1 MKIRTFTL
9 LTLTAA
15 LVACSALPERN
26 SSLDRARGRFNAA
39 QRDPQVTTL
48 ASAELQ
54 QAEDTLGR
62 ADKAWTNKEPESTV
76 DHLAYLAAQRVV
88 IAQEVASS
96 RASQAI
102 TAGAAAERDKVRLA
116 LRTREVELAQQKVAA
131 LQQSSAI
138 KSADLAA
145 ADAVAVAAAQR
156 NQAKQNS
163 DTARISELES
173 QIKELNGQQTERG
186 YVITLGD
193 VFFESGAANLISNNT
208 DYMVKLANAFK
219 RSPKLRASIEGH
231 ADSTGSAS
239 ANYDLSQRRAS
250 AVMSALLALGV
261 SADQLNT
268 QAFGEERPVASNDTA
283 TGRQMNRRVEIV
295 FARQNGLVSLQ

>member
-1 MKIRTFTL
+1 M
-9 LTLTAA
+9 
-15 LVACSALPERN
+15 ACGALPERN

-48 ASAELQ
+48 ANTELQ
-54 QAEDTLGR
+54 QAEETLAR
-62 ADKAWTNKEPESTV
+62 ADKAWGSKEPQANV

-102 TAGAAAERDKVRLA
+102 TTGAAAERDKVRLA
-116 LRTREVELAQQKVAA
+116 LRTREVELAQAKLAV
-131 LQQSSAI
+131 LQQSSAN
-138 KSADLAA
+138 KSAELAA
-145 ADAVAVAAAQR
+145 ADAAAVAAAQR
-156 NQAKQNS
+156 NQAKQDS

-173 QIKELNGQQTERG
+173 QLKDLEGKPTERG

-193 VFFESGAANLISNNT
+193 VFFESGAATLVNNNT
-208 DYMVKLANAFK
+208 DYMTKLASTFK

-239 ANYDLSQRRAS
+239 TNYDLSQRRAS

-261 SADQLNT
+261 SAEQLNT
-268 QAFGEERPVASNDTA
+268 QAFGEERPVASNNTA